1 MTSTLNPALSGY
13 ALITGASS
21 GIGEEFARRLA
32 ERGWSMVLVAR
43 SGDKLEALRNQLMA
57 AHPGLDIRWIA
68 LDLSVPGAAEDLF
81 QRTQAENLEI
91 TLLINNA
98 GVGAFG
104 EFTQIERERQ
114 RRMLD
119 LNILAL
125 VELSHLYLARMYQ
138 QTPAQRRA
146 GGVIQIASVAGFIPF
161 PYCAVYGATKAFV
174 VSFSHALHE
183 EARRHGV
190 HVMVVNPGSTSTN
203 FFVAAGG
210 RSPGAVKRMQTSAQ
224 VVDEALRAFDRGRR
238 SVTTGT
244 LNRLAVVAASL
255 TPRGWIA
262 SALGS
267 IMRKA
272 AKTDGRTSV

>member
-1 MTSTLNPALSGY
+1 MTPSRGY

-43 SGDKLEALRNQLMA
+43 SGDKLEELRNEMMT
-57 AHPGLDIRWIA
+57 AHPGLDIRWVA
-68 LDLSVPGAAEDLF
+68 LDLAVPGAAEELF

-98 GVGAFG
+98 GAGAFG
-104 EFTQIERERQ
+104 EFTQIEWERQ

-125 VELSHLYLARMYQ
+125 VELTHLYLTHMYR
-138 QTPAQRRA
+138 QTAAQRRT
-146 GGVIQIASVAGFIPF
+146 GGVIQIGSMAGFIPF

-174 VSFSHALHE
+174 VSFSHAVHE

-210 RSPGAVKRMQTSAQ
+210 KSPGAGRRMQTAAQ
-224 VVDEALRAFDRGRR
+224 VVDESLRAFDRGRR
-238 SVTTGT
+238 SVTTGAS
-244 LNRLAVVAASL
+244 NRLALMAVAM
-255 TPRGWIA
+255 TPRSWIA
-262 SALGS
+262 KALGS
-267 IMRKA
+267 IMGKA
-272 AKTDGRTSV
+272 AKSGARTSA